1 MIRQIEEIN
10 FGPGTSHDYATLSN
24 ATVQLSE
31 MGDRIITT
39 QVKIDGDI
47 IPDFEGWE
55 LRFRGERFVLNVKD
69 PQAAKDNT
77 SINSIIDLTFYSWPT
92 LQLKRYFMFTV
103 PATATGV
110 ITADKY
116 NASVALPL
124 QDFSTLLGQV
134 LEYYFHGKIYVD
146 LAPGTTSDIAAWEIN
161 YTHIWDVV
169 QKIYEIY
176 GVRWRMEYNSDTDSY
191 AIKIGYPAL
200 EIDDHEFRYGYE
212 GGLMR
217 FERQVQNGDITNIIL
232 GRGGTRNVPY
242 RYFKRVDEQN
252 PEWTPDPDAIPELAN
267 LYLDRIRDINFRRYV
282 QGWITSARYASEYEA
297 GSGYAEPRQYDE
309 VRAATDWAYAKGHS
323 DTSFEP
329 VEYVKDD
336 ESILK
341 YGEHWG
347 HLDDDDDIYPT
358 IQGVEIGGG
367 RADLVVAVSEIMTDE
382 IGESTAAAANI
393 VDLSNGVVNQTNIIE
408 PNATGTNLQYEEIQG
423 DYFTVPTGMT
433 ANLKYN
439 DFFISADENRA
450 TLARLAIVTD
460 YSRVAV
466 FRSDND
472 TEISPSGI
480 PAGEYYYVIY
490 VAIRN
495 VNSSAINNATYGVNG
510 LRLEQSSTGSGDEW
524 KPTFDIWIRNIFETG
539 IQQGESPEDYALRV
553 WGPVLG
559 DHLGNEASVAFSDGQ
574 MSISE
579 DYDFKIAAYP
589 EFDQS
594 KTLNGLR
601 SEWKIT
607 LYKTDAEF
615 DATGLFVPNATTGGR
630 PIAGD
635 HFYFIGIDMPN
646 FYVVEAERRVNYRKI
661 EALFTS
667 ADISPTWVVDL
678 DKVRMDD
685 EYNEGQEKLFDKI
698 EAGVKMYVSDKR
710 FTKDR
715 PLALFASS
723 VTFTWADGSIILPQ
737 VEVVLTDKIAV
748 SKSQIAQMQGDI
760 SALRSSV
767 AQMNDTTG
775 IIRESIKPLF
785 LGKTGEEE
793 TSLSPTKFASL
804 VTSEDFQQGGFGGRG
819 WGFYRDNSM
828 TYQNIEQVAAPQRR
842 MLMAAGP
849 LRAGAADEDVTEAVP
864 SIRAGSQAVLEVDRL
879 IVRRDMQV
887 NNLVVNQIAYV
898 GGKQIISAAAIEC
911 VQVVDNNDSYDC
923 YFDQKQGSV
932 KNLFQ
937 VDDIAMGQV
946 FTAENTE
953 LRFYKCVVT
962 EVGLDYIRL
971 SKTQKYGD
979 GVPKKGDVIV
989 QYGNIS
995 NKGRQYAIV
1004 RDVVGGGYERMIS
1017 DLDTIYND
1025 GEEYYFAG
1033 LSQGDGSDVDLADN
1047 QDRLIA
1053 DSDDKVLTVKQGAK
1067 PRFFV
1072 GNADSHID
1080 YNSADGIFRLKGNI
1094 VQSPSG
1100 VEFPVPCFRG
1110 EYDANTPYYYG
1121 DLVTYNGSSWIHIS
1135 KNETTG
1141 TTPETGNIWRL
1152 YTESGKPVVY
1162 GDLDNEM
1169 DAIGVGPDG
1178 ILDVAIAK
1186 GNALTTTFRLYY
1198 GLSAMPLTALT
1209 VSGVPTGISY
1219 ERVQASGVYTGQVK
1233 FWAPSVPVN
1242 LTAGRYPITITGTA
1256 NIGGTNVQYG
1266 CVYTLLG
1273 SKQGADG
1280 ATFILVPNI
1289 NAVKKTA
1296 GGALSDAYI
1305 TCSATDST
1313 GTELD
1318 TYYIYYSRDG
1328 GNRALYKKRENGGT
1342 PTYGSGLSSGIPTN
1356 NITTNVKLYL
1366 YLSTTDATNHKYV
1379 DTETIPLIIDGA
1391 TGRQAVSV
1399 YAWNN
1404 SATTAPSISGTAY
1417 PPTGWY
1423 TTAQNRPT
1431 TPGDHYLWM
1440 SPGDLDPL
1448 TNTVSQWGTPV
1459 RITGDK
1465 GTAGEDGSDME
1476 YIYVLKAEETTFGN
1490 ASSANPKPSV
1500 ITKDKDG
1507 VTRTADY
1514 IATTDDFVP
1523 YGWSDSP
1530 GGVSVEYKYEYMS
1543 WRRKPTGTDERWG
1556 AFSDPIVWSY
1566 YGRNGMDGDGVEYVY
1581 IRTTTNV
1588 APIIVNSADSR
1599 KDSQDRTY
1607 KDDEYLPLASGGS
1620 LSGNVECTDDPQG
1633 VSSTYKFEW
1642 VAKRT
1647 KGAPIAEGQEN
1658 EGRREWLKYSGT
1670 MSLWANYAE
1679 KGDRGNPGKIM
1690 RGINE
1695 WNSTYGA
1702 GVNQNPPALVN
1713 YQGLLDDYDADHTF
1727 YDVVYRPGTTA
1738 GTKRIFYCQHE
1749 KKGSTWARNIT
1760 PENETGTVADR
1771 CWIEAEQYEFVAT
1784 RVFLANNAH
1793 IDFLTGND
1801 IYVTNGTNVYAGVLG
1816 GTGTNFFAGPDT
1828 QNYNNLY
1835 DQADHAAFRVDNQ
1848 GNLVATKAT
1857 INGKIITGMEAAQQ
1871 GSYDGAS
1878 MVSLNGLFVNAGG
1891 ATVSS
1896 GNVNIAAGALHA
1908 TSTANNSEHYLDA
1921 KYGQKEGKVTASS
1934 SSGRVNL
1941 LAKDSTHSVE
1951 VDLLQGDAQIK
1962 RESGS
1967 YESIVSSGDIKHI
1980 KKCTESTYPLNPDAD
1995 TLYIIVSS

>member
-47 IPDFEGWE
+47 IPDFDGWE

-282 QGWITSARYASEYEA
+282 QGWITSARYASEYES

-358 IQGVEIGGG
+358 IQGIEIGGG
-367 RADLVVAVSEIMTDE
+367 RADLVVAVSEITTDE
-382 IGESTAAAANI
+382 IGASTAAAANI
-393 VDLSNGVVNQTNIIE
+393 VDLSNGVVNQTNDIE
-408 PNATGTNLQYEEIQG
+408 QTASDMDLQYEQIMG
-423 DYFTVPTGMT
+423 DRFTVPAGMT
-433 ANLKYN
+433 ANLQYN
-439 DFFISADENRA
+439 DFFLTADTQRSI
-450 TLARLAIVTD
+450 LARMAVVTD
-460 YSRVAV
+460 RSRVAV
-466 FRSDND
+466 FRAND
-472 TEISPSGI
+472 DVEVPSKGLSP
-480 PAGEYYYVIY
+480 GEYYYVIY

-495 VNSSAINNATYGVNG
+495 VSGTIVPNATYGVNG
-510 LRLEQSSTGSGDEW
+510 LRLEQSASGSGDEW

-635 HFYFIGIDMPN
+635 HFYFLGIDMPN
-646 FYVVEAERRVNYRKI
+646 FYVVEAERRVNYKKI

-723 VTFTWADGSIILPQ
+723 VTFTWADGTVILPQ

-767 AQMNDTTG
+767 AQMSDTTG

-849 LRAGAADEDVTEAVP
+849 LRAGAVEEEAVTEAVP

-911 VQVVDNNDSYDC
+911 VQVVENDGSYDC
-923 YFDQKQGSV
+923 FFDQKQGSV

-971 SKTQKYGD
+971 SKTQKYGT

-1017 DLDTIYND
+1017 DLDSIYND

-1072 GNADSHID
+1072 GNADSNID
-1080 YNSADGIFRLKGNI
+1080 FNSRDGILRLKGNI

-1100 VEFPVPCFRG
+1100 VEFPVPCFVG
-1110 EYDANTPYYYG
+1110 EYDEEQWYYYG
-1121 DLVTYNGSSWIHIS
+1121 DLVTYNGSSWIHIG
-1135 KNETTG
+1135 KNRTKG
-1141 TTPETGNIWRL
+1141 TTPEDGNIWKL
-1152 YTESGKPVVY
+1152 YAESGKPIIY

-1169 DAIGVGPDG
+1169 DAIGVGSDG
-1178 ILDVAIAK
+1178 ILDVAVPYA
-1186 GNALTTTFRLYY
+1186 NALSTKLTISY
-1198 GLSAMPLTALT
+1198 GTAAQPLTALT

-1219 ERVQASGVYTGQVK
+1219 ERVQVNGAYTGQVK
-1233 FWAPSVPVN
+1233 FWAPTAPVD
-1242 LTAGRYPITITGTA
+1242 LSAGRYPITITGTVFLD
-1256 NIGGTNVQYG
+1256 NRNVQYS

-1289 NAVKKTA
+1289 NSVKKTA
-1296 GGALSDAYI
+1296 AGSISDAYI
-1305 TCSATDST
+1305 TCTATDSA
-1313 GTELD
+1313 GNELN

-1328 GNRALYKKRENGGT
+1328 GSRALYKQRVNGGT
-1342 PTYGSGLSSGIPTN
+1342 PTYGSGLSNGIPTN
-1356 NITTNVKLYL
+1356 NIETNVKLYL
-1366 YLSTTDATNHKYV
+1366 YLTSSDVSSHKYV

-1391 TGRQAVSV
+1391 NGANGVAVFR
-1399 YAWNN
+1399 WNQ
-1404 SATTAPSISGTAY
+1404 SATQAPSISGTAY
-1417 PPTGWY
+1417 PPSGWSKS
-1423 TTAQNRPT
+1423 APDR
-1431 TPGDHYLWM
+1431 PGDGYYLWM
-1440 SPGDLDPL
+1440 STGNQISANAVDAW
-1448 TNTVSQWGTPV
+1448 STPV
-1459 RITGDK
+1459 RISGDQ
-1465 GTAGEDGSDME
+1465 GTAGEDAADME
-1476 YIYVLKAEETTFGN
+1476 WIYYLS
-1490 ASSANPKPSV
+1490 ASDSYGTAPAN
-1500 ITKDKDG
+1500 ITKDNGG
-1507 VTRTADY
+1507 VQRNAEY
-1514 IATTDDFVP
+1514 IATHDDFVP
-1523 YGWSDSP
+1523 LGWTDNP
-1530 GGVSVEYKYEYMS
+1530 QGVSIAKKYEFS
-1543 WRRKPTGTDERWG
+1543 AFRQKDRGAERWG
-1556 AFSDPIVWSY
+1556 AFSTPILWSH
-1566 YGRNGMDGDGVEYVY
+1566 YGQRGIDGDGVEYVY
-1581 IRTTTNV
+1581 ARTKANV
-1588 APIIVNSADSR
+1588 APAVPTSGQYSEA
-1599 KDSQDRTY
+1599 SQGY
-1607 KDDEYLPLASGGS
+1607 NVDEHLPYVRVSSSYEISGSTDPVTSGGYKY
-1620 LSGNVECTDDPQG
+1620 VKCTDDPVGIDNEWQ
-1633 VSSTYKFEW
+1633 YEW
-1642 VAKRT
+1642 VLKRN
-1647 KGAPIAEGQEN
+1647 KKAPGTEGTAS
-1658 EGRREWLKYSGT
+1658 EGVRDWNPYSGS
-1670 MSLWANYAE
+1670 MSLWAKNGE
-1679 KGDRGNPGKIM
+1679 KGSTGRIM
-1690 RGINE
+1690 RGVTE
-1695 WNSTYGA
+1695 WATGKT
-1702 GVNQNPPALVN
+1702 
-1713 YQGLLDDYDADHTF
+1713 YQGFNDDYDASTENIF
-1727 YDVVYRPGTTA
+1727 YDVVWIPDPNDATKKLYYYCTEGHTSSNSNKPGTSGVNSKWNA
-1738 GTKRIFYCQHE
+1738 ASQF
-1749 KKGSTWARNIT
+1749 
-1760 PENETGTVADR
+1760 D
-1771 CWIEAEQYEFVAT
+1771 FVAT
-1784 RVFLANNAH
+1784 RVFLAENAQ

-1801 IYVTNGTNVYAGVLG
+1801 ILVRDGNNIVAGMLG
-1816 GTGTNFFAGPDT
+1816 GTGVNFFAGSTKD
-1828 QNYNNLY
+1828 N
-1835 DQADHAAFRVDNQ
+1835 AANAPFRVDNQ

-1857 INGKIITGMEAAQQ
+1857 INGKIITGAEAAQQ

-1896 GNVNIAAGALHA
+1896 GNVNVAAGTLHA
-1908 TSTANNSEHYLDA
+1908 TSTADNSEHYLDA

-1934 SSGRVNL
+1934 ASGRVNL

-1951 VDLLQGDAQIK
+1951 VDLLQGDVQVK
-1962 RESGS
+1962 RGSGN
-1967 YESIVSSGDIKHI
+1967 YESIVTSPTVKHHI
-1980 KKCTESTYPLNPDAD
+1980 TISESDFEELSDAEKND
-1995 TLYIIVSS
+1995 ATKMYYII